1 MNKVALI
8 STYCDNQEKIDVLQ
22 KNINI
27 VKSYGLDVI
36 VISPIVLPKDIQ
48 EQCDYFFI
56 TKDNPVLEW
65 PKKSMYIWKELLLGN
80 EKFRITKTYAD

>member
-1 MNKVALI
+1 MKKVALI
-8 STYCDNQEKIDVLQ
+8 STYCDNQEKIDVLL

-36 VISPIVLPKDIQ
+36 VISPIVLPENIQ
-48 EQCDYFFI
+48 KQCDYFFL

-65 PKKSMYIWKELLLGN
+65 PKKAIFW
-80 EKFRITKTYAD
+80 TQ